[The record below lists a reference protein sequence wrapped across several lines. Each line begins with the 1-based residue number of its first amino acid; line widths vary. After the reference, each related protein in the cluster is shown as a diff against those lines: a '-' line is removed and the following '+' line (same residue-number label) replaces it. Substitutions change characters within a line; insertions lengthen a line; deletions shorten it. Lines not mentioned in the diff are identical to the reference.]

1 MTRLN
6 VGDILEGRY
15 RIDQPIARG
24 GMSTVY
30 RCVDMRLGRAVA
42 AKVMD
47 ERYHDDPVFVTRFER
62 EARAM
67 AQLSHPN
74 LVAVHDFSADG
85 LPIYLIMELIT
96 GGTVRELLA
105 ERGPMPP
112 HAAAGV
118 MHSVLVG
125 LTVVDL
131 GEPG

>member
-47 ERYHDDPVFVTRFER
+47 ER
-62 EARAM
+62 
-67 AQLSHPN
+67 
-74 LVAVHDFSADG
+74 
-85 LPIYLIMELIT
+85 
-96 GGTVRELLA
+96 
-105 ERGPMPP
+105 
-112 HAAAGV
+112 
-118 MHSVLVG
+118 
-125 LTVVDL
+125 
-131 GEPG
+131 